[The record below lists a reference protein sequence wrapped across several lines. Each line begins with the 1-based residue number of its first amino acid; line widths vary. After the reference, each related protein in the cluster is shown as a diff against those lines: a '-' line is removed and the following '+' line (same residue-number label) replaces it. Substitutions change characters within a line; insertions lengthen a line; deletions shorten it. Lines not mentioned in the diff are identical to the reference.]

1 MIKTNKIAW
10 APFSDKHKTY
20 IKNAIVSDFC
30 VAEGAIRSG
39 KTIDNCIIA
48 AAYLETSKDKIHLAS
63 GSTLGNAKLNI
74 GECNGYGLEHLF
86 RGRCYWGKFKDN
98 PALIIQT
105 KTGEKIVVFAGGAK
119 ADSYKKILGNSYGL
133 WIATEINEHYD
144 TEESRESFIKV
155 AMGRQIA
162 AKSPKTLWDLNPC
175 HPADKIYKDYI
186 DKYHTSYE
194 GKYLYEHFTI
204 SDNASITPERLAL
217 IKSKYTEG
225 TVWYNRDILGMRT
238 VSAGLVYRYLADDIK
253 KYSKAYSKQ
262 DTYNK
267 IVIGIDY
274 GGNKSMTT
282 FVAVGFNYYKDIT
295 VLAEHSLPTTE
306 SIDSDD
312 IVRAFSYFYESVSK
326 RFGAIAFAFG
336 DNASPTLNNQLEAES
351 RRKGYS
357 LRVAPCQKLT
367 ILRRVQ
373 LIDLLLKNN
382 RLKFLEGTEKVRT
395 ALTMLRWD
403 TKKEDTIEDKN
414 LDNCN
419 DWFDSFCYSFTSF
432 AGYFERGY

>member
-10 APFSDKHKTY
+10 SPFSDKHKNY
-20 IKNAIVSDFC
+20 IKTAISSDFC

-48 AAYLETSKDKIHLAS
+48 ADYLETSPDRIHLAS

-86 RGRCYWGKFKDN
+86 RGRCHWGKFKDN
-98 PALIIQT
+98 PALILKT
-105 KTGEKIVVFAGGAK
+105 KTGEKIVVFAGGGK

-144 TEESRESFIKV
+144 SEESRESFIKV

-162 AKSPKTLWDLNPC
+162 AKKPKTLWDLNPC
-175 HPADKIYKDYI
+175 HPADRIYSDYI
-186 DKYHTSYE
+186 DKYQHSYD

-204 SDNASITPERLAL
+204 ADNASITPERLAL

-238 VSAGLVYRYLADDIK
+238 VSAGLVYRYLADDVK
-253 KYSKAYSKQ
+253 KYNKEYLEKDRYSK
-262 DTYNK
+262 
-267 IVIGIDY
+267 IIIGIDY
-274 GGNKSMTT
+274 GGSKSMTT
-282 FVAVGFNYYKDIT
+282 FTAVGYNYYKDIT
-295 VLAEHSLPTTE
+295 LLAEHNLDVRE

-312 IVRAFSYFYESVSK
+312 IVKAFCYFYEMVSK
-326 RFGAIAFAFG
+326 RFGAVAFAFG
-336 DNASPTLNNQLEAES
+336 DNASPTLNNQLDAEAKK
-351 RRKGYS
+351 RGYT
-357 LRVAPCQKLT
+357 LRVAPCQKLA

-373 LIDLLLKNN
+373 LIDLLLKSN
-382 RLKFLEGTEKVRT
+382 RLKFLDDTSKVRT

-403 TKKEDTIEDKN
+403 NKKEDTIEDKN

-419 DWFDSFCYSFTSF
+419 DWFDSFCYAFTSY
-432 AGYFERGY
+432 AGYLERGY